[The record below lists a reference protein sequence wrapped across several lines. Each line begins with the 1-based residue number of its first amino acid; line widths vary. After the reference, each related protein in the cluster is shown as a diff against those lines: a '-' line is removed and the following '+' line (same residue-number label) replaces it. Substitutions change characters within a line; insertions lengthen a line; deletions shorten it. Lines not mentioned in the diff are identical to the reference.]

1 MFQRPRY
8 WWIGGGILAVVV
20 TSLGIGPTWSYLKT
34 AWWGVG
40 ETIRDATPIAFDLQ
54 RLHVAIKDME
64 PEIRQNQKVAA
75 QLEVEIEY
83 QEKQVAKLKEEQDKA
98 LAEMRKLRQT
108 LGENKSEFQFAGR
121 KYTRPEVEQDLRR
134 RMDVYQ
140 ERDSELKA
148 KEQLLQ
154 TQRQTLEAARKKA
167 VEYRRQYDQL
177 VAKAEALRAELKLLE
192 AAQATST
199 ARMDDSKLGEA
210 KALAQEIEKRIRVGQ
225 RMLDTERKPLEGEI
239 PVNTDDRPVTERFDE
254 LEKQLLG
261 PKPASQPASDSK
273 QT

>member
-1 MFQRPRY
+1 MY

-20 TSLGIGPTWSYLKT
+20 TSLGIGTTWSYLKT

-54 RLHVAIKDME
+54 RLNVAIKDME
-64 PEIRQNQKVAA
+64 PEIRQNQKLVA

-108 LGENKSEFQFAGR
+108 LGEGKSEFQFAGR
-121 KYTRPEVEQDLRR
+121 KFTRPEVEQDLKR

-140 ERDSELKA
+140 ERDTELKA

-154 TQRQTLEAARKKA
+154 NQRQTLDAARKKA
-167 VEYRRQYDQL
+167 AEYRRQYDQL

-192 AAQATST
+192 TAQTTST
-199 ARMDDSKLGEA
+199 ARIDDSKLGEA
-210 KALAQEIEKRIRVGQ
+210 KALAQEIEKRIRMGQ
-225 RMLDTERKPLEGEI
+225 RMLDADRKPLEGEI
-239 PVNTDDRPVTERFDE
+239 PVDVDERPVTERFDE
-254 LEKQLLG
+254 LFG
-261 PKPASQPASDSK
+261 PKPANQPASDSK